1 MAFLCLK
8 SGLTEGCRRIKMK
21 EHENETLVIEITATV
36 DNPGLLN
43 PSIAIHEAF
52 RGLGGMNLVF
62 AHTVDKQSKA
72 ESPKVSLK
80 ANWRYEKTLTDEELN
95 KEKE

>member
-1 MAFLCLK
+1 
-8 SGLTEGCRRIKMK
+8 MK

-62 AHTVDKQSKA
+62 AHDAVDKQSKA
-72 ESPKVSLK
+72 ESPKVSFK
-80 ANWRYEKTLTDEELN
+80 ANWRYEKTTTDEELN